1 MRYLRL
7 ALLPL
12 VFAACTEQQPAAPD
26 IGVTPDFGATATKE
40 LVYLHPGRVT
50 WMDNDPAQDEPWDVL
65 LLGYDPA
72 EHGRCT
78 DGTWPGGIPAKDHY
92 VLSMEGIPDEFSQRD
107 HEVLT
112 TIGRP
117 PLYLYLRSDFPA
129 PDASDAEWCAF
140 YTDGWIAA
148 GHWSAVLYMDNE
160 LSWEDN
166 TPGMNVYGGTET
178 GVLWGADGAKYKYEW
193 KWKRHW
199 NRSTGVDELINGVD
213 HVVRIK

>member
-12 VFAACTEQQPAAPD
+12 VLAACTEQQTVAPD
-26 IGVTPDFGATATKE
+26 IGVTPAFGATVDKE
-40 LVYLHPGRVT
+40 IVYLHPGRIT
-50 WMDNDPAQDEPWDVL
+50 WMDSQDDWDVL

-72 EHGRCT
+72 DDAACN
-78 DGTWPGGIPAKDHY
+78 DGEYVGGIPAKNHS
-92 VLSMEGIPDEFSQRD
+92 VMSMEGIPDEFSQRD
-107 HEVLT
+107 HQVLT

-140 YTDGWIAA
+140 FIEGWIAA

-160 LSWEDN
+160 LSWFHN
-166 TPGMNVYGGTET
+166 TPRMNVYAGTEA
-178 GVLWGADGAKYKYEW
+178 GVLWGTDGSMYKYEW
-193 KWKRHW
+193 RWKRHW
-199 NRSTGVDELINGVD
+199 NRTTGVDELITGVD

>member
-1 MRYLRL
+1 MRYVRL

-12 VFAACTEQQPAAPD
+12 VFAACTERQPAAPD
-26 IGVTPDFGATATKE
+26 IDVTPDFGATVTNE
-40 LVYLHPGRVT
+40 VVYLHPGRIT
-50 WMDNDPAQDEPWDVL
+50 WMDSQDDWDVL

-72 EHGRCT
+72 DDASCN
-78 DGTWPGGIPAKDHY
+78 DGQFVGGIPVKNHY

-107 HEVLT
+107 HQVLT

-117 PLYLYLRSDFPA
+117 PLYLYLRSDFP
-129 PDASDAEWCAF
+129 PDATDAEWCTF
-140 YTDGWIAA
+140 ITEGWIAS
-148 GHWSAVLYMDNE
+148 GHWSAVLNMDNE
-160 LSWEDN
+160 VSWYDN

-178 GVLWGADGAKYKYEW
+178 GVLWGADGAMYKYEW

-199 NRSTGVDELINGVD
+199 NRTTGVDELITGVD